1 MKEPE
6 YYNQN
11 GLSPLT
17 AFKKGL
23 LSENETLGFIKGN
36 IIKYV
41 VRAGVKTSDA
51 ENDIEKA
58 ITYLNHLK
66 ELLNNSNDE
75 EVDSGTLITYKLRE
89 GTDYIVDCIHCSK
102 GLLKKFDLENISDVQ
117 ELLRILNNHEVL
129 KNINYENAD
138 STFLENKLK
147 NAENKYH
154 ELEQD
159 LYNMQEKYMNGFDF
173 NSGELLSKYKPNIYD
188 YFNIQHDNSSFCEL
202 KNPND
207 ILDCFIIKSVFI
219 TDLLGSDYHI
229 ESKDTGDC
237 IIYGVYYIEDYL
249 LLLRWKYNYHKLCDG
264 IYTME
269 KVWKDFRKC
278 LQNDALF
285 FYNNKHALNFIN
297 ECKDNELYNK
307 WKDFPEHLLEG

>member
-117 ELLRILNNHEVL
+117 ELLSILNNHEVL

-138 STFLENKLK
+138 LTFLENKLK
-147 NAENKYH
+147 NTENKYH
-154 ELEQD
+154 KLEQD
-159 LYNMQEKYMNGFDF
+159 LYNIQEKYMKGFDF
-173 NSGELLSKYKPNIYD
+173 KSLRIFFCLSVNCLVPLASYTCAI
-188 YFNIQHDNSSFCEL
+188 IASL
-202 KNPND
+202 KVYNLP
-207 ILDCFIIKSVFI
+207 I
-219 TDLLGSDYHI
+219 TIFVRANTL
-229 ESKDTGDC
+229 
-237 IIYGVYYIEDYL
+237 
-249 LLLRWKYNYHKLCDG
+249 
-264 IYTME
+264 
-269 KVWKDFRKC
+269 
-278 LQNDALF
+278 
-285 FYNNKHALNFIN
+285 NNT
-297 ECKDNELYNK
+297 
-307 WKDFPEHLLEG
+307 